1 MKEIIIA
8 IIGSGAL
15 SALVSG
21 GIALLNGKRKAK
33 RGIDRAV
40 SFLILGELERQFDKL
55 VAKGKCSRKDMKRFR
70 EVYDTYKSLG
80 GDGYA
85 DDMLEAIKELEVQNE
100 K

>member
-21 GIALLNGKRKAK
+21 AIQLINGKRKAK
-33 RGIDRAV
+33 KGIEQAV

-55 VAKGKCSRKDMKRFR
+55 IAKGHATRKDMKRFR
-70 EVYDTYKSLG
+70 EVYDAYKKLG

-85 DDMLEAIKELEVQNE
+85 DDMFEAVKELEVSNT
-100 K
+100 

>member
-1 MKEIIIA
+1 MKDIIIA

-21 GIALLNGKRKAK
+21 CVALLNGHRKSKKGFDKAM
-33 RGIDRAV
+33 R
-40 SFLILGELERQFDKL
+40 FLVLGELERQFDKL
-55 VAKGKCSRKDMKRFR
+55 IQKGFATRKDMKRFR
-70 EVYDTYKSLG
+70 EVYDTYKLLD

-85 DDMLEAIKELEVQNE
+85 DDMLEVAKELPV

>member
-8 IIGSGAL
+8 IIGSGAF
-15 SALVSG
+15 SALISG
-21 GIALLNGKRKAK
+21 GISLLNGRRKAK
-33 RGIDRAV
+33 KGIDHAV

-55 VAKGKCSRKDMKRFR
+55 IAKGHATRKDMKRFR

-85 DDMLEAIKELEVQNE
+85 DDMLEAIKEMEVQNG
-100 K
+100 

>member
-1 MKEIIIA
+1 MQEIAIA

-21 GIALLNGKRKAK
+21 IVAIINGRQKSKK
-33 RGIDRAV
+33 GIDKALK
-40 SFLILGELERQFDKL
+40 FLILGELERQFDKL
-55 VAKGKCSRKDMKRFR
+55 HQKGRCSRTDMKRFR

-85 DDMLEAIKELEVQNE
+85 DDMLEAIKELEVSNG
-100 K
+100 

>member
-1 MKEIIIA
+1 MSEIIVA

-21 GIALLNGKRKAK
+21 VIQLINGKRKAK
-33 RGIDRAV
+33 KGIEQAV

-55 VAKGKCSRKDMKRFR
+55 IAKGHATRKDMKRFR
-70 EVYDTYKSLG
+70 EVYDTYKKLG

-85 DDMLEAIKELEVQNE
+85 DDMFEAAKELEVSNT
-100 K
+100 